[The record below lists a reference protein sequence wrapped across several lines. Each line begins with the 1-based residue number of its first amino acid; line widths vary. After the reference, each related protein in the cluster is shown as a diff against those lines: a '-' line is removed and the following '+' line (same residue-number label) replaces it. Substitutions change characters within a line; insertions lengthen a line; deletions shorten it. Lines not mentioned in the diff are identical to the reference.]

1 MLVRHNGQRLGLLIF
16 DNGDDFVATSLG
28 KHLGGA
34 AGVRIFIF
42 IFGRGVFGHVHAER
56 GLVV

>member
-16 DNGDDFVATSLG
+16 DNGDDFVAKSLG

-42 IFGRGVFGHVHAER
+42 GRGVFGHVHAER
-56 GLVV
+56 GVVV